1 MKYSYILNIKYPN
14 LGVVQDIPVFV
25 MVAIVLRFFPS
36 CVKEQKT
43 GPDVDGTTSV
53 FILSVLNNIF
63 YNNTFLL
70 FSAPHLALVLCREGG
85 NTEIMCMQEEVHS
98 IVGEYTP
105 DTLGG
110 KRVGLKHL
118 VMEEKMMSVLV

>member
-1 MKYSYILNIKYPN
+1 MNIPN

-43 GPDVDGTTSV
+43 GPDEDGTTSV

-63 YNNTFLL
+63 YYNTFLV
-70 FSAPHLALVLCREGG
+70 FSAPHLVLALCREGG
-85 NTEIMCMQEEVHS
+85 NTEVMCMQEEVHS

-110 KRVGLKHL
+110 RRVGLKHL
-118 VMEEKMMSVLV
+118 IIDEKRMSVLV

>member
-1 MKYSYILNIKYPN
+1 MKYSDILNIKYPN

-43 GPDVDGTTSV
+43 GPGVDGTTSV

-70 FSAPHLALVLCREGG
+70 FSTLHLALVLCREGG
-85 NTEIMCMQEEVHS
+85 NTEIMES
-98 IVGEYTP
+98 S
-105 DTLGG
+105 L
-110 KRVGLKHL
+110 
-118 VMEEKMMSVLV
+118 SSFVLESSLSSLATTSSAP